1 MTIIM
6 KGFTRGPFILALNG
20 LMGTQT
26 LIALQERP
34 DYFELQGHPQFMDQ
48 VRQSS
53 HLRFV

>member
-26 LIALQERP
+26 PIALQERP